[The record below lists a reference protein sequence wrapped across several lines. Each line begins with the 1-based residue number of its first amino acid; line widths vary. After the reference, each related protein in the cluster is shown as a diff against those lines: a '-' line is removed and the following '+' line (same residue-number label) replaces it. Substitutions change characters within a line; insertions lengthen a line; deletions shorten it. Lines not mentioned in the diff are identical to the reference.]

1 MKINMPLSEKRAAVV
16 YQYLVKKKVPAE
28 RLTKKG
34 VADSNP
40 IDTNKTSAGRAK
52 NRRTDLNVIYQ

>member
-1 MKINMPLSEKRAAVV
+1 MHD
-16 YQYLVKKKVPAE
+16 YLVKKNIPTE

-34 VADSNP
+34 VADTNP
-40 IDTNKTSAGRAK
+40 VDTNKTSAGRSK